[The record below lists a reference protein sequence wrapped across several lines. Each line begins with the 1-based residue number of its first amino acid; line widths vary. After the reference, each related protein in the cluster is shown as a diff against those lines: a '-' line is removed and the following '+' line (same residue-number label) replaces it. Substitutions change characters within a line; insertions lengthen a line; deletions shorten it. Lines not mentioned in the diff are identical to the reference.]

1 MGWPDNQPAFTD
13 RRYDGIHPSNIPNA
27 VFSSA
32 GITWQETKWL
42 ERREIF
48 EEVLDGKLVFD
59 ASKTPWWTHW
69 MIAFAHTRTDM
80 SPQDIC
86 KIYRDRYRDSIP
98 KLQHMSVND
107 EWELWLHV
115 GDGNHRYAFEWETW
129 DEVRLRRLLGRYLQD
144 ANRHFG
150 PYPAAGLR

>member
-1 MGWPDNQPAFTD
+1 MQRLTIGWPADQPPFTD
-13 RRYDGIHPSNIPNA
+13 HRYDGIHPSNIPNA
-27 VFSSA
+27 IFSSA
-32 GITWQETKWL
+32 GITWQETRLL

-48 EEVLDGKLVFD
+48 EEGPDDKLVFD

-80 SPQDIC
+80 SSEDIC
-86 KIYRDRYRDSIP
+86 KMYKDRYQYSIP
-98 KLQHMSVND
+98 KLQQMSVID

-115 GDGNHRYAFEWETW
+115 MDGNHRYAFEWETW

-144 ANRHFG
+144 AQ
-150 PYPAAGLR
+150 A